1 MPEFNREEK
10 CATPVTKQLNQLRED
25 IIDQLFVYL
34 KGITLKSIT
43 TVKNGISCLQR
54 LAETKNLLIKS
65 CKKRRVMADESTE
78 LDQFKNRQR

>member
-34 KGITLKSIT
+34 KGSIT
-43 TVKNGISCLQR
+43 TAKKWHQL
-54 LAETKNLLIKS
+54 LAAT
-65 CKKRRVMADESTE
+65 C
-78 LDQFKNRQR
+78 